1 MRLLRDE
8 VYRILAAAKGDVP
21 ATPSEQENARRL
33 YGELIC
39 HLTAQ
44 LQEQAPGDL
53 SITHESV
60 RFSIERAYRD
70 YRRRSKRA

>member
-8 VYRILAAAKGDVP
+8 VYRIIAAAKGDLPVSP
-21 ATPSEQENARRL
+21 AEQESARES
-33 YGELIC
+33 YSELINE
-39 HLTAQ
+39 LTLQ

-60 RFSIERAYRD
+60 RLSLDRAYEEH
-70 YRRRSKRA
+70 RRRRTRG